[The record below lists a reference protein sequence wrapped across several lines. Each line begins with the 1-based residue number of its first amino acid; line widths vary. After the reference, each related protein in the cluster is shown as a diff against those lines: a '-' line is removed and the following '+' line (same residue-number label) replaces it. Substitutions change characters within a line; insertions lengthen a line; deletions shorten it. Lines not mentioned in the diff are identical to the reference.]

1 MKQLLITLAVGLLA
15 VTTGHA
21 RPGWTLD
28 KCLPDMEGVASDGTG
43 EFSDLAAGE
52 RPERSASDGI
62 TGGGITKE
70 AMRSVVSDPDS
81 VKLES
86 STSPWIGHVRGGAC
100 WVFKV
105 AFRYRNGFGGYVRSV
120 ATIYWRNEKVIDCI
134 IDF

>member
-15 VTTGHA
+15 VTARHA

-28 KCLPDMEGVASDGTG
+28 KCLPDTEGVGSDGTS
-43 EFSDLAAGE
+43 EFSDIAGE

-70 AMRSVVSDPDS
+70 AIRSVVSDPDS

-86 STSPWIGHVRGGAC
+86 STSPWIGHGRGGAC

-120 ATIYWRNEKVIDCI
+120 AMVYWRNEKVIDCV

>member
-21 RPGWTLD
+21 RRGWPLD
-28 KCLPDMEGVASDGTG
+28 KCLPDTEGVGSDGTS
-43 EFSDLAAGE
+43 EFSDIAGE

-70 AMRSVVSDPDS
+70 AIRSVVSDPDS
-81 VKLES
+81 VRLES
-86 STSPWIGHVRGGAC
+86 STSPWIGHGRGGAC

-105 AFRYRNGFGGYVRSV
+105 AFRYRNGFGGYVASV
-120 ATIYWRNEKVIDCI
+120 AMVYWRNEKVIDCV

>member
-15 VTTGHA
+15 ATARHA

-28 KCLPDMEGVASDGTG
+28 KCLPDTEGVGSDGTS
-43 EFSDLAAGE
+43 EFSDIAGE

-70 AMRSVVSDPDS
+70 AIRSVVSDPDS

-86 STSPWIGHVRGGAC
+86 STSPWIGHGRGGAC

-120 ATIYWRNEKVIDCI
+120 AMVYWRNEKVIDCV